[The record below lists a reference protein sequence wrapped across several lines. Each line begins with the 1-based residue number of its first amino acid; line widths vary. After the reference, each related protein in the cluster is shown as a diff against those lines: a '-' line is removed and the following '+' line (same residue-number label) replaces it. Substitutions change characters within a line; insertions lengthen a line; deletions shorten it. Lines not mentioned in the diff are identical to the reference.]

1 MEPTDKQLRFIQDIE
16 DYLGVPFNGTT
27 KEDATK
33 YLSKYAPIFQD
44 MIELEYEERYDTSNS
59 MDR

>member
-1 MEPTDKQLRFIQDIE
+1 MEPTEKQLKFIQDIE
-16 DYLGVPFNGTT
+16 DYLGVPFDGTT
-27 KEDATK
+27 KEDAIK

-44 MIELEYEERYDTSNS
+44 MIELEYEARYDTSNS